1 MVRLKES
8 FIYHGHLYLAKVVHG
23 FLINTIGKLKRVN
36 MKSEHKEYIL
46 EILLERLSFFDEM
59 SEQEWIDRNDPKGK
73 EMKLLSEIIASF

>member
-1 MVRLKES
+1 MVKLKEF

-23 FLINTIGKLKRVN
+23 FLINTIGKLKRGY

-73 EMKLLSEIIASF
+73 EMKLLSEIISNF

>member
-1 MVRLKES
+1 
-8 FIYHGHLYLAKVVHG
+8 
-23 FLINTIGKLKRVN
+23 

-73 EMKLLSEIIASF
+73 EMKLLSEIIANLVFPTELKISRISKTWIFFI